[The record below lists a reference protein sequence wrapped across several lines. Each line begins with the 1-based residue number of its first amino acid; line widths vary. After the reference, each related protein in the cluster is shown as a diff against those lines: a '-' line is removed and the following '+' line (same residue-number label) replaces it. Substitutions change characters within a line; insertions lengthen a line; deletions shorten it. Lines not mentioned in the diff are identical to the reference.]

1 MEGRGREKSKRE
13 VTALSIAFER
23 RGECAASAGA
33 VKRWKGNLF
42 RSKLAEGRGVREEGV
57 RSREESLVGGAAA

>member
-1 MEGRGREKSKRE
+1 MEARGREKRKRE
-13 VTALSIAFER
+13 ATALSIVFER

-33 VKRWKGNLF
+33 VKSVEGSLF
-42 RSKLAEGRGVREEGV
+42 KSNLAEGRSVREEGV